1 MDKISGYN
9 LPSLLFKN
17 MKGSTMENR
26 EILQGFDLFSGM
38 TEEQFEQLALAT
50 ELVEKKRDDVLFHV
64 GEEAKDLFLLLD
76 GKVSIQVKL
85 SSRPETVGIVVLQN
99 SGQLV
104 GWSGLFERSYYTA
117 RAICLE
123 DTRLLQ
129 VNGKKLMDVLES
141 DQAAGFEVM
150 REIARVISTRIRNL
164 QSVVLKT
171 I

>member
-1 MDKISGYN
+1 
-9 LPSLLFKN
+9 
-17 MKGSTMENR
+17 MENK
-26 EILQGFDLFSGM
+26 EILLGFDLFSGM
-38 TEEQFEQLALAT
+38 TAEQFEQLALAT
-50 ELVEKKRDDVLFHV
+50 ELVEKKKDEVLFHV
-64 GEEAKDLFLLLD
+64 GEEAKDIFILLE

-104 GWSGLFERSYYTA
+104 GWSGLFDGSYYTA

-123 DTRLLQ
+123 DSKLMQ
-129 VNGKKLMDVLES
+129 VNGKKLMEVLES
-141 DQAAGFEVM
+141 DKAAGFEVM
-150 REIARVISTRIRNL
+150 REISKVISTRIRNL